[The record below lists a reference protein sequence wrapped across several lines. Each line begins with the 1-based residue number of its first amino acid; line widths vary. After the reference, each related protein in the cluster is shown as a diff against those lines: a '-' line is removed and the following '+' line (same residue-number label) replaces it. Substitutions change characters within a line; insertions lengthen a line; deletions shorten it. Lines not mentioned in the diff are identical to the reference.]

1 MKKAYAVMMA
11 VMMTVGSLA
20 GCGGTAAGSA
30 AGVKEGERKPE
41 ESAALQGG
49 ETVELI
55 VFAAASM
62 TETMTEIAGMYREIR
77 PDVEIV
83 CTFDSSGTLK
93 TQIQEGA
100 DCDIFISAAGKQM
113 DQLDI
118 TADPEVNRDGLDF
131 VDEDTRF
138 DLVEN
143 KVVLAVPNGNPAGIE
158 TFEDLGT
165 DRLGLICLGN
175 EDVPVGAYS
184 EEILTNLGILD
195 KLEADSKI
203 TYGSDVKE
211 VTTQVKQASV
221 DCGIIYAT
229 DAYSAGLTVVDEAD
243 GDLCRSV
250 IYPAAVLKI
259 SKNREEARAF
269 LDYLSGEDC
278 GAVFVSAGF
287 SMAE

>member
-30 AGVKEGERKPE
+30 AGVKEAERRPE
-41 ESAALQGG
+41 ENTALQGG

-278 GAVFVSAGF
+278 GAVFESAGF

>member
-30 AGVKEGERKPE
+30 AGVKEGERRPE

-229 DAYSAGLTVVDEAD
+229 DAYSAGLTVVD
-243 GDLCRSV
+243 R
-250 IYPAAVLKI
+250 
-259 SKNREEARAF
+259 
-269 LDYLSGEDC
+269 LDTRQQC
-278 GAVFVSAGF
+278 
-287 SMAE
+287 

>member
-158 TFEDLGT
+158 TYEDL
-165 DRLGLICLGN
+165 
-175 EDVPVGAYS
+175 
-184 EEILTNLGILD
+184 
-195 KLEADSKI
+195 
-203 TYGSDVKE
+203 
-211 VTTQVKQASV
+211 
-221 DCGIIYAT
+221 
-229 DAYSAGLTVVDEAD
+229 
-243 GDLCRSV
+243 
-250 IYPAAVLKI
+250 
-259 SKNREEARAF
+259 
-269 LDYLSGEDC
+269 
-278 GAVFVSAGF
+278 
-287 SMAE
+287 

>member
-1 MKKAYAVMMA
+1 VKKAYAVMMA

-278 GAVFVSAGF
+278 GAVFESAGF